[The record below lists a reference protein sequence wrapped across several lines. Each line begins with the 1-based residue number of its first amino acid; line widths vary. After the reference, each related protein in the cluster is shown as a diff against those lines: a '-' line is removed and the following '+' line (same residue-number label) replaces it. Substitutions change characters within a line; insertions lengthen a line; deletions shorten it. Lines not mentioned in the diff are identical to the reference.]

1 MVMAADRKPTPAKL
15 KDDAIVEALFEIRF
29 DMSSIP
35 EVLIGR
41 LTEYG
46 PWKQLSQQRLPAYEI
61 PSAIRKFNP
70 QLRYQPVF
78 ELFSPEAEGRR
89 AIRIGPQALSYHLVA
104 PYAGWTRF
112 KPELKQAIEGL
123 FQKADGLVV
132 RRLGLR
138 YLNALRADV
147 HGIRSISDLDLTLEI
162 DGERVGDNV
171 NVNFTVDPA
180 SDTACTVRIA
190 TPQFIQG
197 VLPASTSVYVDV
209 DVFTHDGY
217 ESRKEADVT
226 SWLEAAHTK
235 EKQQFFR
242 LLTSETINS
251 LKEDK

>member
-1 MVMAADRKPTPAKL
+1 MAMAAALKPIPAKL
-15 KDDAIVEALFEIRF
+15 KDDAIVEALLEIRF
-29 DMSSIP
+29 DMSGLP

-41 LTEYG
+41 LSEYG
-46 PWKQLSQQRLPAYEI
+46 PWKQLSQQRMPAYEI
-61 PSAIRKFNP
+61 PAAIRQFNP
-70 QLRYQPVF
+70 QLRFQPVF
-78 ELFSPEAEGRR
+78 EFLSSEAEGRR
-89 AIRIGPQALSYHLVA
+89 AIRIGPQVLSYHNVA
-104 PYAGWTRF
+104 PYIGWKRF

-147 HGIRSISDLDLTLEI
+147 HGIRSVSDLDLILEI
-162 DGERVGDNV
+162 DGERVGDHV

-180 SDTACTVRIA
+180 SDTACTVRVA

-209 DVFTHDGY
+209 DVFTRDGY
-217 ESRKEADVT
+217 ESTSKADVV
-226 SWLEAAHTK
+226 SWLEAAHAK

-242 LLTSETINS
+242 LLTSDTIKS
-251 LKEDK
+251 LEEEE